1 MAFETSTS
9 RTNNVTESASSR
21 YTQGGTTDR
30 YQSRVG
36 WWERRIFTKSDNDLT
51 VVILANENKRPDLVA
66 YRKYRRVDLDWLV
79 LQYNNIVDVETEF
92 LAGMELRLP
101 TERRVYLDFLTR
113 PTGGNKIT

>member
-9 RTNNVTESASSR
+9 RTNNVTELASSR

-30 YQSRVG
+30 YQSRIG
-36 WWERRIFTKSDNDLT
+36 WWEKRRLTRNDNDWT
-51 VVILANENKRPDLVA
+51 VTILSHENKRPDLVA
-66 YRKYRRVDLDWLV
+66 YRKYRRADLDWLV

-92 LAGMELRLP
+92 LTGVELRLP
-101 TERRVYLDFLTR
+101 TERRVYLDLLTQ